1 MALPSSLRKRFR
13 RDRVKLQLDDIQ
25 GLILRSRPEP
35 YVGIHAM
42 LHVDDASGG
51 RDLLGRLAEH
61 VPSAEDWTNEMES
74 WVGVAISHEGLK
86 ALGLPEESLSS
97 FPLPFRQGMAARAE
111 MLRDFGENAPQIG
124 RAHV

>member
-86 ALGLPEESLSS
+86 ALGLPVKLHADQLSN
-97 FPLPFRQGMAARAE
+97 LGGAALAARCG
-111 MLRDFGENAPQIG
+111 LRAPRR
-124 RAHV
+124 RAGAARQ

>member
-51 RDLLGRLAEH
+51 RDSLVGRRTTSWPRAA
-61 VPSAEDWTNEMES
+61 SA
-74 WVGVAISHEGLK
+74 V
-86 ALGLPEESLSS
+86 
-97 FPLPFRQGMAARAE
+97 
-111 MLRDFGENAPQIG
+111 IG
-124 RAHV
+124 PIPR